1 MLFILVNLDRL
12 SEMDV
17 VSPRQLSCVTAI
29 HDGNDLNC
37 VMSKS
42 KTYKVIDPK
51 WVPSNLGWN

>member
-1 MLFILVNLDRL
+1 
-12 SEMDV
+12 MDV